1 MKACRCTCCT
11 CGELGFGDDSF
22 RFRVGN
28 ALLKHVPYSAA
39 FSGNVPPRERAA
51 RRIDWRFSVKNHA
64 KMFIAFQKQ
73 SDVAIT
79 R

>member
-1 MKACRCTCCT
+1 MKACRCT

-64 KMFIAFQKQ
+64 KMLCFPE
-73 SDVAIT
+73 AI
-79 R
+79 